1 VTKGK
6 SEFGTTDND
15 DSLSDKM
22 VGIFN
27 DEMIKWYVGK
37 QLRKNHCKKGEYP
50 QSYSIEIQH
59 ISDFIRGIIFPY
71 KNIWLF

>member
-1 VTKGK
+1 
-6 SEFGTTDND
+6 
-15 DSLSDKM
+15 M

-27 DEMIKWYVGK
+27 DEMNKWYVGK

-59 ISDFIRGIIFPY
+59 NSDFIRGIIFSY